1 MAEVTINYRDAAI
14 ATMDASGTKTLQT
27 QGKYCEDDIEIVYD
41 RPSGGIDMDEFAT
54 TGLNMAV
61 VLSSTPTIRMGAFA
75 YQPITGCSGPNVT
88 TINAQAF
95 DNCTDMEYVNFPNL
109 TTIVGEYAFRKV
121 NSLRVAH
128 FPKLTTATGAG
139 LFYQTCYGTPQ
150 IRQLIVVL
158 PKISNL
164 GSTAFRQGLFQA
176 IDIGPDLTTLNS
188 DTFYVPGGWTT
199 DANKVTNVAI
209 FRYTGGVVAS
219 SNIDRINGLCDV
231 YVPSSLISAYESAPN
246 WSTRF
251 NAGKIIFHAIEGS
264 IYENAYA
271 DGTPIT

>member
-1 MAEVTINYRDAAI
+1 MSDVTIKYKGQSI
-14 ATMDASGTKTLQT
+14 ATMDATGSKTLQT
-27 QGKYCEDDIEIVYD
+27 QGKYCEDDIEVIYD
-41 RPSGGIDMDEFAT
+41 RPSGGIDMDAFAT
-54 TGLNMAV
+54 TGLDMAV
-61 VLSSTPTIRMGAFA
+61 VLSSTTTIRTGAFA

-88 TINAQAF
+88 TINARAF
-95 DNCTDMEYVNFPNL
+95 DNCTSMESVNFPNL
-109 TTIVGEYAFRKV
+109 TTVVGDYAFQKV

-128 FPKLTTATGAG
+128 FPKLTTATGSG
-139 LFYQTCYGTPQ
+139 LFYQTCYDTPDV
-150 IRQLIVVL
+150 RQLIVVL

-164 GSTAFRQGLFQA
+164 GSTAFRQGRFEA

-188 DTFYVPGGWTT
+188 DTFYTPGGWTT
-199 DANKVTNVAI
+199 ADNKVTDVAI

-219 SNIDRINGLCDV
+219 SNVDRINGLCDV
-231 YVPSSLISAYESAPN
+231 YVPSSLISAYESATN

-251 NAGKIIFHAIEGS
+251 SAGKIIFHAIEGS